1 MLKTER
7 KRGRQ
12 RILRVL
18 VLIASLGFEVAAH
31 QQVPKATQPEGLKE
45 RIGTIIIAPGSGPS
59 IALPDFQPRSPDL
72 SLQAQVFNRVLWD
85 DLDFA
90 RVASLV
96 GKSLYPVTLLP
107 DPLSLKSD
115 EWAADPVRADYVAFG
130 NLTGSNDRLSA
141 SCFLYDVKTRQ
152 PLLTRVYEG
161 ENRSLRSL
169 AHQFADEIAKLLYG
183 MPGVASSK
191 VAFRSG
197 REIYLMDYDGY
208 NVRRISNEGAL
219 TLLPNLSPDGSKVA
233 YVSYASGFP
242 NIQVRATSD
251 GLPYGFPR
259 FTSGTT
265 SSPVFSPD
273 GAQLAFASSKD
284 SNAMEIYV
292 SNTGGSSIRRLTYN
306 DGIIDTSPRWNPKT
320 GREIAFVSDR
330 SGSPQLFV
338 MDADGGNVRRLL
350 TAGGQADTPAWS
362 PDGRYI
368 AYTWR
373 PSSDSQFNI
382 YVMDIASGQI
392 VQLTDHSGSNEAPAW
407 APDGRHLVFQ
417 SNRTGAPEIWAMHID
432 GSDQRRL
439 TNSGG
444 RTPSWSR

>member
-1 MLKTER
+1 MMHGKLT
-7 KRGRQ
+7 
-12 RILRVL
+12 LLLAVRVL
-18 VLIASLGFEVAAH
+18 ALTMSAGFEVLG
-31 QQVPKATQPEGLKE
+31 QQQTPRPNQPEGLKE
-45 RIGTIIIAPGSGPS
+45 RIGMIIIAPGAGPS
-59 IALPDFQPRSPDL
+59 LALPDVQPRSP
-72 SLQAQVFNRVLWD
+72 SLALQVQVFNRVLWD

-90 RVASLV
+90 RISSLV
-96 GKSLYPVTLLP
+96 GKSLYPKTLIP
-107 DPLSLKSD
+107 DPLSLKYE
-115 EWAADPVRADYVAFG
+115 EWSADPVKADYVAFG
-130 NLTGSNDRLSA
+130 NLIGDEHALSA
-141 SCFLYDVKTRQ
+141 NCFLYDVKTKQ
-152 PLLTRVYEG
+152 PLLTKVYQG
-161 ENRSLRSL
+161 DNQSIRML
-169 AHQFADEIAKLLYG
+169 AHQFADDITKLIYG
-183 MPGVASSK
+183 APGVATSK

-208 NVRRISNEGAL
+208 SVRRISNEGAL
-219 TLLPNLSPDGSKVA
+219 TLLPNLSPDGSKIA

-242 NIQVRATSD
+242 NVQIRATAD

-273 GAQLAFASSKD
+273 GTQLAFASSKD

-292 SNTGGSSIRRLTYN
+292 SSVSGTSIRRLTYN
-306 DGIIDTSPRWNPKT
+306 DRIIDTSPRWNPKT

-338 MDADGGNVRRLL
+338 MDSDGGNVRRLL
-350 TAGGQADTPAWS
+350 AAGGQADTPAWS

-373 PSSDSQFNI
+373 PSSETSFNI
-382 YVMDIASGQI
+382 YVMDVASGQV
-392 VQLTDHSGSNEAPAW
+392 VQLTDHAGSNEASAW
-407 APDGRHLVFQ
+407 SPDGRHLVFQ
-417 SNRTGAPEIWAMHID
+417 SNRTGTPEIWAMHID
-432 GSDQRRL
+432 GSEQRRL